1 MNDAQQTPARGS
13 NIVSHDRG
21 YSCRGRLLRSSRAEH
36 PTCLPCPVLGCFHGL
51 PLVSGFE
58 RYKGTTDANAGERCS
73 GWRHLLCCGYTVR
86 GLVSYVVFKRTNRKL
101 GATDGEAAAQPSQ
114 NSISFNEFQ

>member
-1 MNDAQQTPARGS
+1 MLIVASPALFWVAS
-13 NIVSHDRG
+13 MV
-21 YSCRGRLLRSSRAEH
+21 
-36 PTCLPCPVLGCFHGL
+36 L

-73 GWRHLLCCGYTVR
+73 GWRYLLCCGYTVR
-86 GLVSYVVFKRTNRKL
+86 GFVGYVVFKRANRKL

-114 NSISFNEFQ
+114 DSKAATRPRSI

>member
-1 MNDAQQTPARGS
+1 MLIVASPALFWVAS
-13 NIVSHDRG
+13 MV
-21 YSCRGRLLRSSRAEH
+21 
-36 PTCLPCPVLGCFHGL
+36 L

-86 GLVSYVVFKRTNRKL
+86 GLVSYVVFKRANRKL

-114 NSISFNEFQ
+114 DSKAAP